1 MKAHFYTNLV
11 EGGCT
16 IQGDVIIQE
25 STLNEIVLST
35 INRFKLVV
43 IENQQNNYVETS
55 FKQCFTKIRDYHVSL
70 SLKDTIFEH
79 L

>member
-43 IENQQNNYVETS
+43 IEN
-55 FKQCFTKIRDYHVSL
+55 
-70 SLKDTIFEH
+70 
-79 L
+79 